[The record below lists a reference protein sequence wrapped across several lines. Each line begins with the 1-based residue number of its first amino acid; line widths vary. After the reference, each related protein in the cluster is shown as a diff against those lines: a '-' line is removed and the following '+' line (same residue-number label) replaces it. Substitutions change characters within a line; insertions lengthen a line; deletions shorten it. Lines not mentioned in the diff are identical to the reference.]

1 MSGRKKATARTAIS
15 RGCHANC
22 HFSGGLIS
30 SSGGELKLYLN
41 WKIKHLLGLLQF
53 IKSKIYRY
61 SSHTTSLTRLG
72 LHPLNSLDP
81 HMPKTLCIPET
92 LIPHPKP
99 PHPDR
104 VLYRILVT
112 FLWTTAATPGFPRGG
127 ADPRET
133 TNQLFGITF
142 AKTFCTF
149 LSAPPRSATGQ
160 EHFSFIGF
168 HSIDN

>member
-1 MSGRKKATARTAIS
+1 MSGRKKSHCQDSNQQRLPCQLPFQWWS
-15 RGCHANC
+15 D
-22 HFSGGLIS
+22 F
-30 SSGGELKLYLN
+30 KLRRWTQTLPQLEN
-41 WKIKHLLGLLQF
+41 KHLLGLLQF

-112 FLWTTAATPGFPRGG
+112 FLWTTVATPGFPRGG
-127 ADPRET
+127 ANPRET

-149 LSAPPRSATGQ
+149 LSPPQIHHWARTL
-160 EHFSFIGF
+160 
-168 HSIDN
+168 